1 MTCTAELDE
10 SVQAPVKKGQRL
22 GTLRVEAGGKVL
34 REIELVAA
42 EAVPALGFFDIWK
55 QMLGA
60 VCMAG

>member
-1 MTCTAELDE
+1 MYGGIRRKRAG
-10 SVQAPVKKGQRL
+10 SGPKG
-22 GTLRVEAGGKVL
+22 VEAGGKVL

-55 QMLGA
+55 QMLGT